1 MAPSSKTRTHHS
13 TSRNCGTF
21 GAFLGR
27 GVCVQHLA
35 RPACSRLAKAATG
48 RSNPYQSTAS
58 CNAVHTA
65 ALLCVADCSM
75 QCFASDSACADASW
89 AENAD
94 HIKPDVAV
102 EVGRRCPA
110 AINRPV
116 IVAGLP
122 FGFGGKEDCAKQT
135 QSEKT
140 PCQPEP
146 CFRAVGEARRPPALT
161 ALSRVGLCKA
171 GICCKCP

>member
-1 MAPSSKTRTHHS
+1 MAPSS
-13 TSRNCGTF
+13 SRNCGTF

-94 HIKPDVAV
+94 HIKPDGLSAMPSCHKSARHRCRAPFRV
-102 EVGRRCPA
+102 RRKRRLCEA
-110 AINRPV
+110 N
-116 IVAGLP
+116 
-122 FGFGGKEDCAKQT
+122 
-135 QSEKT
+135 
-140 PCQPEP
+140 
-146 CFRAVGEARRPPALT
+146 AVGKNPVPTRAMLQSCRGGA
-161 ALSRVGLCKA
+161 KA
-171 GICCKCP
+171 ASFNSPVPCWTL